1 MIRNLSGARKDRE
14 IPPLPKSSLDLI
26 LLIAVDT
33 CNKVPLGHSEG
44 VYLCPA
50 DMLSC
55 RTNEI
60 RIETTAS
67 KLSNLDRMMEGLT
80 QYFKI
85 VNNTRNNILREDLRA
100 FRQKKLNLGKGA
112 KEIEARRGDLVLIKN
127 TDNEKQGIY
136 GVIYEIE
143 DKSTATIRTRKGMMR
158 RALCQ
163 LIPLAGSSLVQ
174 KTAKMG

>member
-1 MIRNLSGARKDRE
+1 MVNFAIFSEHSTDMLNIMIHNLSGAKKDRE

-50 DMLSC
+50 DLLGC

-80 QYFKI
+80 QYFRI
-85 VNNTRNNILREDLRA
+85 VNNTRNNILRENLKA
-100 FRQKKLNLGKGA
+100 FAPKKINLGKGV
-112 KEIEARRGDLVLIKN
+112 KEIQAEIGD
-127 TDNEKQGIY
+127 
-136 GVIYEIE
+136 
-143 DKSTATIRTRKGMMR
+143 
-158 RALCQ
+158 
-163 LIPLAGSSLVQ
+163 
-174 KTAKMG
+174 